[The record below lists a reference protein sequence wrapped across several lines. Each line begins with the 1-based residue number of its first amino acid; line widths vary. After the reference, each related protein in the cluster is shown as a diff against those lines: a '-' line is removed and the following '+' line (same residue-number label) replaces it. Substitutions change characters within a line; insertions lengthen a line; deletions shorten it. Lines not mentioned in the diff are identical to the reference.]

1 MSDGCLFC
9 KIAAH
14 TVPGDIAFED
24 DTLIAFKDIHPKAPV
39 HLLIIPKKHVAS
51 LAEVTPEDETLVG
64 ALLYRA
70 KLLAEEQ
77 GIAQAGYK
85 IVINTRDNGGAFVDH
100 LHVHLLGGEKVGG
113 LV

>member
-9 KIAAH
+9 GIAGKR
-14 TVPGDIAFED
+14 VPADIVFED
-24 DTLIAFKDIHPKAPV
+24 KTLVAFKDLHPKAPV

-64 ALLYRA
+64 QLLYRA

-77 GIAQAGYK
+77 GIAKAGYK
-85 IVINTRDNGGAFVDH
+85 VVINTRDNGGQFVDH

-113 LV
+113 PV